1 MAAAGRVL
9 VGRLVA
15 LWWCSTAV
23 FWGGWNGEMTGTG
36 VVLLREGGSRYVS
49 ELSGEVIFGLNLGV

>member
-1 MAAAGRVL
+1 
-9 VGRLVA
+9 
-15 LWWCSTAV
+15 
-23 FWGGWNGEMTGTG
+23 MTGTG